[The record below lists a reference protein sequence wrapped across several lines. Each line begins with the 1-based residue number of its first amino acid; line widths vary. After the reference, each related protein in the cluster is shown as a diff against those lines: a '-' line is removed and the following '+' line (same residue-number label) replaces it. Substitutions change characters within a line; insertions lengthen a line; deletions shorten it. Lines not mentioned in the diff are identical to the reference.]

1 MPTQLTA
8 TTSPPALAE
17 LRHVSKSFQAERSR
31 ELVVLR
37 DIDLRVERG
46 EVVCVLGPSGS
57 GKSTLLRILTGLIPP
72 TSGEVWCDGR
82 PLHGIHPG
90 AAVVFQSFALY
101 PWLTVDENVR
111 VGTSGKPF
119 PPAEIS
125 ARVQHVIDLVG
136 LEGFEEAYPKEL
148 SGGMK
153 QRVGIARALVG
164 GPELLC
170 MDEPFSALDV
180 LTAESLRSEMYALW
194 ARGGTGLSSI
204 LLITHLIEEAVY
216 LADRIVILSAHPGQ
230 VREVI
235 QNRLPYPREYRDPA
249 FLRLVDQIHAVI
261 TNIHLPDEAPP
272 PAVGPAR
279 PPRIAPLPAVSL
291 GEVIGLIEI
300 VHDQGD
306 RADLFD
312 LATALRLEFGHAIL
326 VTKAAE
332 LLGLID
338 TPEQDVVLTTLGR
351 QLVQGDVNAR
361 KRLLHHQL
369 TALGLFA
376 YLRQLLER
384 APQQRLPT
392 EVVTE
397 QLILVLPS
405 EDPDALFSTVVGWGR
420 YAELIGYDSA
430 GQVVY
435 LDTEGVAAHQRE
447 DATT

>member
-1 MPTQLTA
+1 MN
-8 TTSPPALAE
+8 
-17 LRHVSKSFQAERSR
+17 
-31 ELVVLR
+31 
-37 DIDLRVERG
+37 
-46 EVVCVLGPSGS
+46 
-57 GKSTLLRILTGLIPP
+57 IL
-72 TSGEVWCDGR
+72 
-82 PLHGIHPG
+82 
-90 AAVVFQSFALY
+90 
-101 PWLTVDENVR
+101 
-111 VGTSGKPF
+111 
-119 PPAEIS
+119 
-125 ARVQHVIDLVG
+125 
-136 LEGFEEAYPKEL
+136 
-148 SGGMK
+148 
-153 QRVGIARALVG
+153 
-164 GPELLC
+164 
-170 MDEPFSALDV
+170 
-180 LTAESLRSEMYALW
+180 
-194 ARGGTGLSSI
+194 
-204 LLITHLIEEAVY
+204 
-216 LADRIVILSAHPGQ
+216 
-230 VREVI
+230 
-235 QNRLPYPREYRDPA
+235 
-249 FLRLVDQIHAVI
+249 
-261 TNIHLPDEAPP
+261 APP
-272 PAVGPAR
+272 KAR
-279 PPRIAPLPAVSL
+279 L
-291 GEVIGLIEI
+291 GIEI